1 MAFEISITEILLVS
15 NALLLAIALLMIVRF
30 RRDAR
35 AFMSFLH
42 SPVGSSLAA
51 SEDDLPT
58 VAAGGPDGGER
69 RRLADTTTRL
79 EQQLLLLRRDM
90 HRQTA
95 SGGPGAE
102 SAPSAGQSLPIENAV
117 RMARLGASVEELT
130 RSCGLSLGE
139 ARLML
144 KLHGKSQRTH

>member
-1 MAFEISITEILLVS
+1 MAFEISTTEILLVS

-30 RRDAR
+30 RRDVR
-35 AFMSFLH
+35 AFMSFWH
-42 SPVGSSLAA
+42 SPVGSSLADVGDTESDA
-51 SEDDLPT
+51 LPG
-58 VAAGGPDGGER
+58 APESGDR

-90 HRQTA
+90 HRQSA
-95 SGGPGAE
+95 SGSGPE
-102 SAPSAGQSLPIENAV
+102 SAAPGQPPLPIENAV
-117 RMARLGASVEELT
+117 RMARHGAGVEDLT

-144 KLHGKSQRTH
+144 KLHGKPTRTH